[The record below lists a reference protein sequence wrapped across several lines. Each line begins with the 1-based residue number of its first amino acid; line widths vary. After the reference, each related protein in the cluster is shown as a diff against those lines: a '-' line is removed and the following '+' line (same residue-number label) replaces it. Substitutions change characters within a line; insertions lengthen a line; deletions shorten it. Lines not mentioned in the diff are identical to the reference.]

1 MSDKEMLETRTNQA
15 IDHIEWRISQLND
28 KGLDGFNKL
37 VALKDL
43 EEIKKLV
50 EKAIENAPHFTVSK
64 DFFDK

>member
-37 VALKDL
+37 VALNDL

-50 EKAIENAPHFTVSK
+50 DKAIENAPHFTVSK

>member
-1 MSDKEMLETRTNQA
+1 MSDKEMLATRTNQA
-15 IDHIEWRISQLND
+15 IDNIEWRISQLKD

-50 EKAIENAPHFTVSK
+50 DKAIENAPHFAVSK

>member
-1 MSDKEMLETRTNQA
+1 MGIEMA
-15 IDHIEWRISQLND
+15 KSHIEWRISQLED

-50 EKAIENAPHFTVSK
+50 DNGTI
-64 DFFDK
+64 

>member
-28 KGLDGFNKL
+28 KGLEGFNKL

-50 EKAIENAPHFTVSK
+50 DKAIEHAPHFAVSK

>member
-1 MSDKEMLETRTNQA
+1 MSYKEMLETRTNQP

-50 EKAIENAPHFTVSK
+50 DRAIENAPHFAVSK

>member
-1 MSDKEMLETRTNQA
+1 MSDKEMLETRTNGA

-28 KGLDGFNKL
+28 KGLDVFNKL

-50 EKAIENAPHFTVSK
+50 DKAIENAPHFAVSK

>member
-37 VALKDL
+37 VALNDL

-50 EKAIENAPHFTVSK
+50 DRAIENAPHFAVSK

>member
-15 IDHIEWRISQLND
+15 IDHIQWRISQLND
-28 KGLDGFNKL
+28 KGLERFNKL

-50 EKAIENAPHFTVSK
+50 DRAIENAPHFAVSK

>member
-1 MSDKEMLETRTNQA
+1 MSDKEMLETRTNGA

-37 VALKDL
+37 VALNDL

-50 EKAIENAPHFTVSK
+50 DKAIENAPHFTVSK

>member
-1 MSDKEMLETRTNQA
+1 MLETRTNQA

-43 EEIKKLV
+43 EDIKKLGDS
-50 EKAIENAPHFTVSK
+50 AIENAPHFAVSK

>member
-1 MSDKEMLETRTNQA
+1 MAKS
-15 IDHIEWRISQLND
+15 HIEWRISQLED

-50 EKAIENAPHFTVSK
+50 DKAIENAPHFTVSK

>member
-1 MSDKEMLETRTNQA
+1 MGNNMAKS
-15 IDHIEWRISQLND
+15 HIEWRISQLND

-50 EKAIENAPHFTVSK
+50 DKAIDNAPHFAVSK